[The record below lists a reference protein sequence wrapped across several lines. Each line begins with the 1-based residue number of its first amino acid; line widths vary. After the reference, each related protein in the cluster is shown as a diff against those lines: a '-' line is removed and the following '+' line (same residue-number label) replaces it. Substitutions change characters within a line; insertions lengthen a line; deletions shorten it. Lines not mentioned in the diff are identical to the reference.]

1 MSNNLQT
8 YHKTLQ
14 QLCQW
19 LPQER
24 ITRLRNMAWLIVG
37 LQLSGAIHLPLIV
50 RLAGPMPPLERCR
63 LYKALKASHR

>member
-19 LPQER
+19 LPQKESPACV
-24 ITRLRNMAWLIVG
+24 IWLG
-37 LQLSGAIHLPLIV
+37 LFWSLQLSGAIHLPLIV
-50 RLAGPMPPLERCR
+50 RKWPLPG
-63 LYKALKASHR
+63 ALPSLTELIGVAF